1 MGQKGQIHYTFTP
14 CINDEL
20 DKIPEDLDKLLT
32 VSRICRIIDH
42 SIHVGYKIFK
52 TNYIAHDILFDNKDF
67 ADKYSV
73 EEKEAFTQYLS
84 DQIDKVDI
92 KLSEYDRFYMFNKM
106 LQMYSNPLTNQ
117 LEALK

>member
-1 MGQKGQIHYTFTP
+1 M
-14 CINDEL
+14 
-20 DKIPEDLDKLLT
+20 
-32 VSRICRIIDH
+32 
-42 SIHVGYKIFK
+42 GYKIFK

-67 ADKYSV
+67 ADKYSA